1 MAKISVLVD
10 TDIFIDYF
18 NTGRFHPLFD
28 SKRFTVYYSIITKK
42 ELLTKPGL
50 RETERES
57 ILAELSRC
65 RLIPLSDAIAARYSE
80 LRRRLPALEKGDA
93 LIAATALV
101 RQLPLLTKNKRH
113 FEMVKE
119 LAIFGE

>member
-1 MAKISVLVD
+1 
-10 TDIFIDYF
+10 
-18 NTGRFHPLFD
+18 
-28 SKRFTVYYSIITKK
+28 
-42 ELLTKPGL
+42 
-50 RETERES
+50 
-57 ILAELSRC
+57 
-65 RLIPLSDAIAARYSE
+65 LSDAIAARYSE

-119 LAIFGE
+119 LALFGE